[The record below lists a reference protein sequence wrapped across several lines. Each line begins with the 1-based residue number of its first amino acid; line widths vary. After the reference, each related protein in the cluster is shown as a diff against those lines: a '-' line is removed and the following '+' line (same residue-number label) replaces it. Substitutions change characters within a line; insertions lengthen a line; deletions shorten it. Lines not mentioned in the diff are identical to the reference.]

1 MRILRNIDFSDI
13 HKFIVST
20 GLVLIFFAILVP
32 WLFFREKFDLLLNI
46 DDLNKLTDV
55 AQNLIT
61 YRQETLLT
69 TVKILPYLSGGLFL
83 IGVVLVIYGL
93 IKWNKKQKVVDE
105 HQEILLS
112 KTKKEI
118 ETMSLDEKIKSIVKE
133 TEEEVETN
141 TNNNNSN
148 LQNNYD
154 LYKKQQAVVS
164 KYIEV
169 EAKIFE
175 KVTCSYSNYYE
186 IKPNMRIGTQ
196 EFDIIMSS
204 NSREDVI
211 LEIKYFR
218 KINSIMKLNNTINQ
232 LNNLLMNYSNYIK
245 QKATARIIIVL
256 PTLQYDEVIKNDDF
270 MKSFE
275 KSNFEIILLNEELLN
290 DLNGDFLNLIS

>member
-1 MRILRNIDFSDI
+1 MRNIDFSDI
-13 HKFIVST
+13 HKFIVSI
-20 GLVLIFFAILVP
+20 GLALIFFAILVP
-32 WLFFREKFDLLLNI
+32 WLFFREKFDLLLNK

-61 YRQETLLT
+61 YRQEILLT
-69 TVKILPYLSGGLFL
+69 TVRILPFLSGGLFL
-83 IGVVLVIYGL
+83 IGVVFVAYGL

-105 HQEILLS
+105 HQEVLLS

-118 ETMSLDEKIKSIVKE
+118 ETMSLGEKVKSVIKE

-141 TNNNNSN
+141 TNNVSSN

-164 KYIEV
+164 KYMEV

-175 KVTCSYSNYYE
+175 KVTHSYSKYYE

-204 NSREDVI
+204 NSKEDVI

-218 KINSIMKLNNTINQ
+218 KINSILKLNNTIDQ
-232 LNNLLMNYSNYIK
+232 LNNLLINYSSYIK
-245 QKATARIIIVL
+245 KKATAKIIIVL
-256 PTLQYDEVIKNDDF
+256 PTLQYDEVTKNGDF
-270 MKSFE
+270 MKSLKKF
-275 KSNFEIILLNEELLN
+275 NFEIVLLNEELLN